1 MNIHPEKI
9 LELIELTCLNLDIK
23 KLKPDSSLSKLG
35 LDSMDKAS
43 LILEIEETYG
53 ISIPD
58 SNFEK
63 LDSLNEILI
72 YLKQHIS

>member
-23 KLKPDSSLSKLG
+23 KLKPDFSLSKSG
-35 LDSMDKAS
+35 VDSMDKAS

-58 SNFEK
+58 SEFEK
-63 LDSLNEILI
+63 LDSINEILI
-72 YLKQHIS
+72 YLKQRIS